1 MTYLFPEKTIQGLED
16 WRSIRSLFIRFGIFI
31 IAAFILVFIILVSS
45 QIRFK
50 TAYDFQD
57 MILIVVVPLVMT
69 VVIAIICYL
78 RMFKSEEYAQ
88 LSIVFKGEDSVENTE
103 IAVKSALK
111 TSNINATTSLT
122 DDRLEAGW
130 YDRSYEPED
139 NGWTIKIHLG
149 YGTKSTTSYYI
160 RVGPI
165 NEKNESQIIE
175 FMKEMTKKLNEFE
188 LL

>member
-1 MTYLFPEKTIQGLED
+1 MTYLFPEKTIRGLED

-50 TAYDFQD
+50 TTYDIQG
-57 MILIVVVPLVMT
+57 ILLIVVAPLILT

-78 RMFKSEEYAQ
+78 RMFKAEEYAQ
-88 LSIVFKGEDSVENTE
+88 LSIVFKGDDSVENTE
-103 IAVKSALK
+103 IAVQNALK
-111 TSNINATTSLT
+111 TSNINASTSLT

-139 NGWTIKIHLG
+139 DDWTIKIHLG
-149 YGTKSTTSYYI
+149 YGNKSTTSYYI
-160 RVGPI
+160 RIGPI
-165 NEKNESQIIE
+165 NEKNEKEIIG
-175 FMKEMTKKLNEFE
+175 FMKELTNTLEELKL
-188 LL
+188 L